1 MTHTDRTVP
10 PHPGAGFR
18 GVPSPTSK
26 PPAAGGFNPGRMAQD
41 IRFPTADTREKNT
54 LFKLKSEVA
63 PAGGPPGAGHCA
75 AATGPTVKKLAY
87 K

>member
-1 MTHTDRTVP
+1 MRLCCANKLAGWLMSTRTINP
-10 PHPGAGFR
+10 
-18 GVPSPTSK
+18 SK
-26 PPAAGGFNPGRMAQD
+26 PPAAEGFNPGRMAQD

-63 PAGGPPGAGHCA
+63 PAGGPPGPGHCA
-75 AATGPTVKKLAY
+75 AATGPTGKRLAY

>member
-1 MTHTDRTVP
+1 MRLCCANKLAGWLMSTRTINP
-10 PHPGAGFR
+10 
-18 GVPSPTSK
+18 SK
-26 PPAAGGFNPGRMAQD
+26 PSAAEGFNPGRMAQD

-63 PAGGPPGAGHCA
+63 PAGGPPGAGHYAFTNA
-75 AATGPTVKKLAY
+75 AIREVLAC